1 MAGPRMPGKA
11 VLVIDMLEEFVRGRL
26 RAEAAE
32 EIVPNIARL
41 LDAAREKKVPV
52 IYAVD
57 THYPD
62 IDFETK
68 LWGPHA
74 IKGSPEREIVEE
86 LKPREGDY
94 VVEKRRY
101 DAFFSTDLDVLLREL
116 GVGTLVLTGI
126 HTHICV
132 LATAMGAFYRGYAI
146 VVPRECVAA
155 ATKEWHE
162 WGLKYME
169 SFLGAKV
176 TSLEEVLAS
185 L

>member
-1 MAGPRMPGKA
+1 MPEVA
-11 VLVIDMLEEFVRGRL
+11 ILVIDMLEEFVRGRL

-32 EIVPNIARL
+32 KIVPNIAKL
-41 LDAAREKKVPV
+41 LDAAREKKIPV
-52 IYAVD
+52 VYAVD

-74 IKGSPEREIVEE
+74 LKGSPEREIVEE
-86 LKPREGDY
+86 LKPKEGDY
-94 VVEKRRY
+94 IVEKRRY
-101 DAFFSTDLDVLLREL
+101 DAFFSTDLDILLREL
-116 GVGTLVLTGI
+116 GVNRLILTGI

-132 LATAMGAFYRGYAI
+132 LATALGAFYRGYEI
-146 VVPRECVAA
+146 VVPSDCVAA

-162 WGLKYME
+162 RGLEYMKTV
-169 SFLGAKV
+169 LGAKV
-176 TSLEEVLAS
+176 TTLNEVLAS